1 MVSEGTVLLEAS
13 NVSLSFPGVKALDH
27 VDFTLRRG
35 EVHALMGQNGAGK
48 STLIKVL
55 SGVCRRDEGSLRF
68 KGREVS
74 FGTPLD
80 AQRAG
85 IATVH
90 QEVNL
95 IPTLSVAENL
105 FLGAFPRRGL
115 HRIDW
120 ARMFRESEELLARLN
135 LRIDVSERL
144 ESYSIAV
151 WQLVAIAR
159 ALRMSS
165 DVLILDEP
173 TSSLDAEETALL
185 FDVMRDL
192 KQKGL
197 GILFVTHFL
206 EQMYEVADRVTV
218 LRNGCRVGEYEVADL
233 PRIDLVTAMVGRQV
247 EEGTGAR
254 RTEKGRGGSTPFLD
268 VRGAGRSGA
277 IEPLDLSIGRGEVVG
292 LAGLLGS
299 GRSEAARMIFGADPA
314 DRGEFLVE
322 GRRERIA
329 SPSEAIALGFGFC
342 PEDRKADGL
351 VGKLSVRENI
361 ILVLQTSRGWARLLR
376 RAEQERI
383 ADRFIRALQIKTPGA
398 EQAVEK
404 LSGGNQQ
411 KVVIARWLA
420 SNLRFLILDEPTRGI
435 DVAAKFE
442 IQKLILSLADDG
454 LAVLF
459 ISSELDETVRC
470 CGRVAVLRDR
480 RKVEELSG
488 ADVNRERILQAIAN
502 A

>member
-1 MVSEGTVLLEAS
+1 
-13 NVSLSFPGVKALDH
+13 
-27 VDFTLRRG
+27 
-35 EVHALMGQNGAGK
+35 MGQNGAGK

-55 SGVCRRDEGSLRF
+55 SGVSRRDEGSLRF
-68 KGREVS
+68 KGREVA

-233 PRIDLVTAMVGRQV
+233 PRIDLVTSMVGRQV

-254 RTEKGRGGSTPFLD
+254 RTGKGPD
-268 VRGAGRSGA
+268 GRSGA

-329 SPSEAIALGFGFC
+329 SPADAIALGFGFC
-342 PEDRKADGL
+342 PEDRKADGI

-361 ILVLQTSRGWARLLR
+361 ILVLQTSRGWTRLLR

-383 ADRFIRALQIKTPGA
+383 ADRFIQALQIKTPGA

-420 SNLRFLILDEPTRGI
+420 SNLRLLILDEPTRGI

-470 CGRVAVLRDR
+470 CERVAVLRDR

>member
-68 KGREVS
+68 KGREVA

-115 HRIDW
+115 RRIDW

-206 EQMYEVADRVTV
+206 EQMYEVADLT
-218 LRNGCRVGEYEVADL
+218 
-233 PRIDLVTAMVGRQV
+233 RIDLVTAMVGRQV

-254 RTEKGRGGSTPFLD
+254 RTEKGRGGATPFLD

-314 DRGEFLVE
+314 DRGELLVE

-329 SPSEAIALGFGFC
+329 SPADAIALGFGFC

-361 ILVLQTSRGWARLLR
+361 ILVLQTSRGWVRLLR